1 MENNTMVATINTT
14 LVNVT
19 LEQCT
24 CALLLTLNQSLTVA
38 LNYFHMNQTCQLFSY
53 NSTSIWITSNV
64 RCTFKFIN
72 RTSILI
78 QSFQSDSKFN
88 TYISQSVVTTAAI
101 QYSSLL
107 FQGSTSTTT
116 TTQTTSTTAAQ
127 FNLTF
132 SLQVAYP
139 TGISSY
145 PAPVFVADV
154 NQDNNLDIIVGN
166 FGSDTIGI
174 FLNTGTGTFRS
185 PINYIS
191 ATGYISNPNSL
202 SVTDVN
208 GDNTPDIIVANQG
221 ADNVGVFFNIG
232 NGTFIFS
239 STYSTGSSS
248 YPACV
253 SVSDI
258 NNDQKPDIVVVN
270 FGTDNIGVLLN
281 FGNGTFRPQ
290 ILYSTGSK
298 PQSAYILDVN
308 GDDKPD
314 IIVGNYGDGNVGV
327 FINYGNGTFR
337 SQVSYSTGGNSKP
350 YSVFVED
357 MNSDGKFDIIVA
369 NSGNRNVGVLF
380 SYGNGT
386 FRSQITYSTG
396 SGSSPY
402 CVFVNDMN
410 NDGKLDIIAVNRG
423 TNNVGIFLN
432 TGNGTFLSQQ
442 TFAVGSQPFSL
453 FVADI
458 NFDSKSDIVVTN
470 LGSDNV
476 GVLLANWY

>member
-1 MENNTMVATINTT
+1 
-14 LVNVT
+14 
-19 LEQCT
+19 
-24 CALLLTLNQSLTVA
+24 
-38 LNYFHMNQTCQLFSY
+38 
-53 NSTSIWITSNV
+53 ITSNV

-88 TYISQSVVTTAAI
+88 TYISTSVVITAAI
-101 QYSSLL
+101 QYSSLI

-116 TTQTTSTTAAQ
+116 TTTQTTSTTTAQ
-127 FNLTF
+127 FKLTF
-132 SLQVAYP
+132 SPQVAYP
-139 TGISSY
+139 TGINSY

-154 NQDNNLDIIVGN
+154 NQDNNLDITVGN

-174 FLNTGTGTFRS
+174 FLNTGNGTFGS
-185 PINYIS
+185 PINYIP
-191 ATGYISNPNSL
+191 ATGSLSNPNSL

-208 GDNTPDIIVANQG
+208 GDNAPDIIVANQG
-221 ADNVGVFFNIG
+221 ADNVGVFFNIR

-239 STYSTGSSS
+239 SKYSTGSNSK
-248 YPACV
+248 PACV
-253 SVSDI
+253 SVSDV

-270 FGTDNIGVLLN
+270 YGTDSVGVLLN

-290 ILYSTGSK
+290 MLYSTSSN
-298 PQSAYILDVN
+298 PQSVYILDVN

-314 IIVGNYGDGNVGV
+314 IIVGNYGDDSVGV

-337 SQVSYSTGGNSKP
+337 SQVSYSTGANSNP

-357 MNSDGKFDIIVA
+357 MNSDGKFDIVVA

-386 FRSQITYSTG
+386 FRSQITYPTG
-396 SGSSPY
+396 NGSRPY

-410 NDGKLDIIAVNRG
+410 NDGKLDIIVVNRG

-432 TGNGTFLSQQ
+432 TDNGTFLSQQ

-470 LGSDNV
+470 LGGDNV
-476 GVLLANWY
+476 GVSLANWY